1 MNCLCAPLFNLHP
14 ANQSVMSDNF
24 FRRLNRN
31 RLDAEDSA
39 FKILRRISMPLARV
53 AFFVVFFWFGIL
65 KILEL
70 SPAEGVVHTL
80 YENTVPF
87 IPWKV
92 FIFFFG
98 AYECF
103 IGLIFLFP
111 GKEKIALYLLIPH
124 MITTFGPLVILPK
137 LVWKGFMVPN
147 LIGQY
152 IIKNL
157 AIIALGI
164 FVAAS
169 VWEGNKNRSGSQP
182 LESNVKIKRA

>member
-1 MNCLCAPLFNLHP
+1 MSENYFSKFNRGRIEAENKFFLF
-14 ANQSVMSDNF
+14 
-24 FRRLNRN
+24 
-31 RLDAEDSA
+31 
-39 FKILRRISMPLARV
+39 LRKISMPLARV
-53 AFFVVFFWFGIL
+53 AFFIVFFWFGVL

-80 YENTVPF
+80 YQHTVPF

-92 FIFFFG
+92 FVFLFG
-98 AYECF
+98 AYECV
-103 IGLIFLFP
+103 IGIIFLFP
-111 GKEKIALYLLIPH
+111 GKEKWALYMLVPH

-157 AIIALGI
+157 VIIALAI
-164 FVAAS
+164 FIAAY
-169 VWEGNKNRSGSQP
+169 VWEGNKKKNENLSMGKER
-182 LESNVKIKRA
+182 KIKRA